1 MSSRARSQS
10 ARRAK
15 QPGFQKA
22 QVAFL
27 DYLTSY
33 RGYSPHTVK
42 AYARDL
48 REFRKFL
55 ARRYRSADQPDHVQR
70 EMVVQFALSLKGAA
84 PLTVRRKLAAL
95 ASFYGFLQDT
105 GCVSTNPAR
114 GLPLPKVARVLPA
127 CLTEDQARRLLDACH
142 TPWHRAMLALLLFA
156 GLRRSE
162 VAAITLEDL
171 DLPAWPGD
179 DGQLLVRGKGA
190 KQRVMPLTPLVV
202 QAIREYLACPSGFHR
217 GRPQTKSNHLFVSRT
232 GGRPI
237 AGRVVNRMLAR
248 VLKEA
253 KLDEEGLAGQGV
265 TPHKLR
271 HTFATHLI
279 RNGVDV
285 RTVQELLGHADLQ
298 TTARYLHSDMR
309 TKQEAVGTLA
319 GLLGRR
325 RADPGCTTRR
335 ADAPTAARRADIRAP
350 HPNRRPKAPHSATWH
365 AVRGLVRTP
374 MPLCEVARLRYEARA
389 S

>member
-1 MSSRARSQS
+1 MSSRTRSQS

-15 QPGFQKA
+15 GPGFQKA
-22 QVAFL
+22 QIAFV

-48 REFRKFL
+48 TEFRKFL
-55 ARRYRSADQPDHVQR
+55 ARRYKSADHPDRVQR
-70 EMVVQFALSLKGAA
+70 EMVVQFALSLKGQA

-105 GCVSTNPAR
+105 GCASSNPAR
-114 GLPLPKVARVLPA
+114 GLPLPKVAQSFPS
-127 CLTEDQARRLLDACH
+127 CLTEDQARRLLEACH
-142 TPWHRAMLALLLFA
+142 TPWHRAMIALLLFA

-162 VAAITLEDL
+162 ATAITLEDL
-171 DLPAWPGD
+171 DLD
-179 DGQLLVRGKGA
+179 NGQLLVRGKAA
-190 KQRVMPLTPLVV
+190 KQRVVPLTPSVV
-202 QAIREYLACPSGFHR
+202 DAIREYLPCRRRAP
-217 GRPQTKSNHLFVSRT
+217 SNHLFVSRI
-232 GGRPI
+232 GGQPI
-237 AGRVVNRMLAR
+237 AGRVANRMLAR

-253 KLDEEGLAGQGV
+253 KLDEEGLPGQGI

-309 TKQEAVGTLA
+309 TKQAAVGKLA
-319 GLLGRR
+319 GLFGRR
-325 RADPGCTTRR
+325 RADPGGATRR
-335 ADAPTAARRADIRAP
+335 TDAATAA
-350 HPNRRPKAPHSATWH
+350 
-365 AVRGLVRTP
+365 
-374 MPLCEVARLRYEARA
+374 
-389 S
+389 

>member
-10 ARRAK
+10 AHQEKRAACQDAHRARRHR
-15 QPGFQKA
+15 FEEL
-22 QVAFL
+22 VASFL

-48 REFRKFL
+48 RAFRDFL
-55 ARRYRSADQPDHVQR
+55 ARRYRAARHPDRVQR

-105 GCVSTNPAR
+105 GCASGNPAR
-114 GLPLPKVARVLPA
+114 GLPLPKVAQSFPS
-127 CLTEDQARRLLDACH
+127 CLTEDRARRLLDACH
-142 TPWHRAMLALLLFA
+142 TPWHRAMIALLLFA

-162 VAAITLEDL
+162 LTAITLEDL
-171 DLPAWPGD
+171 DLEN
-179 DGQLLVRGKGA
+179 GQLLVRGKGG
-190 KQRVMPLTPLVV
+190 KQRIVPLTPLVI
-202 QAIREYLACPSGFHR
+202 QAIRECLVC
-217 GRPQTKSNHLFVSRT
+217 RPRTDSNHLFVSRI

-237 AGRVVNRMLAR
+237 AGRVVNRMLNR
-248 VLKEA
+248 VLKA
-253 KLDEEGLAGQGV
+253 ASLDKQSV

-298 TTARYLHSDMR
+298 TTARYLHSDIR
-309 TKQEAVGTLA
+309 AKQAAVGTLA
-319 GLLGRR
+319 GVFGG
-325 RADPGCTTRR
+325 A
-335 ADAPTAARRADIRAP
+335 
-350 HPNRRPKAPHSATWH
+350 
-365 AVRGLVRTP
+365 
-374 MPLCEVARLRYEARA
+374 
-389 S
+389 